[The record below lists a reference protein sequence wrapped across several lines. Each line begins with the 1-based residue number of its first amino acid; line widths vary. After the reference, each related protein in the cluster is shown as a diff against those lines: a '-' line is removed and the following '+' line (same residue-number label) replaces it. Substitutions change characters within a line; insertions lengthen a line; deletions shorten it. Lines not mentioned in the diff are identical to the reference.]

1 MATES
6 SPSRVVRI
14 SRIAGRYL
22 VFDLQDVVHLRR
34 QHNICAVFVGTMPQN
49 PTQNI
54 FMGLPVELLA
64 EEVNVLVS
72 KGAAYIADD
81 AVEHLAR
88 LSAMD
93 DTSRKAYLRSLKTQR
108 KKAHAALEEEKL
120 ARTAQ
125 ARANRLSSGKSTR
138 KAGKEQAATEAGMT
152 QDGLFD
158 PASSAEPTVTTP
170 ASNTNITPATT
181 APGMTPGTSAGLID
195 GATGLTDPRAL
206 DTAKPCPLY
215 AHLNSKGY
223 FITPGLRFGGDYS
236 VYPGDPFRYHA
247 HFMATNYGWEEEI
260 TMLDLVASGRLGTAV
275 KKGYMLAGQ
284 KPRTDGDGS
293 KDLID
298 GGDVRAFCMEW
309 AGM

>member
-6 SPSRVVRI
+6 TQARVIRI
-14 SRIAGRYL
+14 SHIAGRYL

-64 EEVNVLVS
+64 EEVNVLVN

-93 DTSRKAYLRSLKTQR
+93 DTSRKAYLQSLKTQR

-120 ARTAQ
+120 VRTAQ
-125 ARANRLSSGKSTR
+125 ARANRLNNGKSSR
-138 KAGKEQAATEAGMT
+138 KAGKEQAATEAVAT
-152 QDGLFD
+152 EDGLLD
-158 PASSAEPTVTTP
+158 PASLAEPATTVP
-170 ASNTNITPATT
+170 NTNTTLGTT
-181 APGMTPGTSAGLID
+181 APGLTPGTSVELID

-206 DTAKPCPLY
+206 DDAKPCSLY

-298 GGDVRAFCMEW
+298 GGEVRAFCMEW

>member
-6 SPSRVVRI
+6 TLGRVVRI

-22 VFDLQDVVHLRR
+22 VFDLQDVIHLRR

-81 AVEHLAR
+81 AVEHLSR

-93 DTSRKAYLRSLKTQR
+93 DTSRKAYLQSLKTQR

-125 ARANRLSSGKSTR
+125 AKANRLNNGKSPR
-138 KAGKEQAATEAGMT
+138 KAGKEQATTEAVPPE
-152 QDGLFD
+152 DGLFD
-158 PASSAEPTVTTP
+158 PASSAEPTAITPTPNTNTTP
-170 ASNTNITPATT
+170 RAI
-181 APGMTPGTSAGLID
+181 APGITPGTSADLID
-195 GATGLTDPRAL
+195 GATGLTEPRAL
-206 DTAKPCPLY
+206 DGAKPSPLY

-247 HFMATNYGWEEEI
+247 HFMATKYGWEEEI

-284 KPRTDGDGS
+284 KPRTEGDGS
-293 KDLID
+293 KDLIN
-298 GGDVRAFCMEW
+298 GGEVRAFCMEW